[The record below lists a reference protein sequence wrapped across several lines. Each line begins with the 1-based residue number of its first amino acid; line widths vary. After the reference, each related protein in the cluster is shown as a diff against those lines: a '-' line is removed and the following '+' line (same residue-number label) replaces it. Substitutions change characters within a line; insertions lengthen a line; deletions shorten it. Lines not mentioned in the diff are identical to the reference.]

1 MIRSYASRR
10 LHCWSLTISRKRYS
24 IDSSFIVAI
33 CTITEPGSGT
43 HAVQAW
49 SITHDNV
56 LNVDFISASALFVY
70 LVPEGIKAIRDSLIQ
85 VPYLIQC

>member
-1 MIRSYASRR
+1 
-10 LHCWSLTISRKRYS
+10 
-24 IDSSFIVAI
+24 
-33 CTITEPGSGT
+33 
-43 HAVQAW
+43 VQAW